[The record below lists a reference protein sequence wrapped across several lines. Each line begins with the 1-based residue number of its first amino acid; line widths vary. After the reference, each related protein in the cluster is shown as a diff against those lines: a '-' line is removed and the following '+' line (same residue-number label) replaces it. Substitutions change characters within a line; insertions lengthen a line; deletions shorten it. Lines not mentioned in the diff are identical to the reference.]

1 MDLYQKINGSI
12 ISGIYGDALGAPVE
26 LWSAEFILKRIGKI
40 TKLIKTHKN
49 DFIGQ
54 YTDDTE
60 MIRAI
65 IKSINKMDSYVLTD
79 MIDSFKKN
87 YTPNRGYGESTE
99 NLLKN
104 NIIPENNK
112 QTNGGIMRLIPVIL
126 FSLND
131 SDYFFEKKIIEHL
144 SLTGH
149 THEKS
154 IKYSLMFGKFIKFLI
169 NNNDITVIN
178 IINYFKQNYSND
190 LTLMKIIDNY
200 IDNNYE
206 MEIIKSFDTYSID
219 VDITFFKVINS
230 LLYNFDNPLKN
241 ITRVI
246 EYGGD
251 TDTSASLLGNIIGII
266 YGYEWID
273 KDELNKIENIDEI
286 MYELEQFNNLIKITN
301 EIIKQNN
308 MIEDLR

>member
-1 MDLYQKINGSI
+1 MDLYQKIFGSI

-26 LWSAEFILKRIGKI
+26 LWSPEFILKRVGKI

-54 YTDDTE
+54 YTDDSE

-65 IKSINKMDSYVLTD
+65 IKSIIKMNGYVVTD
-79 MIDSFKKN
+79 IIDSFKEN
-87 YTPNRGYGESTE
+87 YTPNRGYGYSTE

-131 SDYFFEKKIIEHL
+131 SDYMFEKKIIEHL

-154 IKYSLMFGKFIKFLI
+154 IRYSIMFGKFIKFLI
-169 NNNDITVIN
+169 NNNITIN
-178 IINYFKQNYSND
+178 SIINYFKDHYSND
-190 LTLMKIIDNY
+190 LILMKIITNY
-200 IDNNYE
+200 ISNNDE
-206 MEIIKSFDTYSID
+206 MEIIKSFDIYSID
-219 VDITFFKVINS
+219 VDITIFKAINS
-230 LLYNFDNPLKN
+230 LLYNFSNPSQA

-251 TDTSASLLGNIIGII
+251 TDTTASLLGNIIGII

-273 KDELNKIENIDEI
+273 KEELYKIENINEI
-286 MYELEQFNNLIKITN
+286 MHELENFNNLIKITN
-301 EIIKQNN
+301 KIIKQNM

>member
-1 MDLYQKINGSI
+1 MDLHQKINGSI
-12 ISGIYGDALGAPVE
+12 ICGIYGDALGAPVE
-26 LWSAEFILKRIGKI
+26 LWSAEFILKRVGKI

-65 IKSINKMDSYVLTD
+65 IKSIINMNSYVVTD
-79 MIDSFKKN
+79 ILNSFKKN
-87 YTPNRGYGESTE
+87 YTPNRGYGMSTE

-104 NIIPENNK
+104 NIVPENDK
-112 QTNGGIMRLIPVIL
+112 MSNGGIMRLIPVIL
-126 FSLND
+126 ISLND
-131 SDYFFEKKIIEHL
+131 SNYVFENKIIENL

-154 IKYSLMFGKFIKFLI
+154 IKYSLMFSNFIKFLI
-169 NNNDITVIN
+169 NNDN
-178 IINYFKQNYSND
+178 ILVNNVINYFKDNYSND
-190 LTLMKIIDNY
+190 LVLMNIINNY
-200 IDNNYE
+200 INNNDE

-230 LLYNFDNPLKN
+230 LLYNFNDPLKTL
-241 ITRVI
+241 TRIV

-251 TDTSASLLGNIIGII
+251 TDTAASLLGNIIGII
-266 YGYEWID
+266 HGYEWID
-273 KDELNKIENIDEI
+273 KDELNKIENI
-286 MYELEQFNNLIKITN
+286 N
-301 EIIKQNN
+301 
-308 MIEDLR
+308 